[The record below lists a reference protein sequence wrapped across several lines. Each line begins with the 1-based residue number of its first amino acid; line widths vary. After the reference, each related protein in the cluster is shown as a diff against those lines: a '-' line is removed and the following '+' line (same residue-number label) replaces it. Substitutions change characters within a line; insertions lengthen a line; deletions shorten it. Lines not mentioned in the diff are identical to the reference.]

1 KMRMGI
7 HTGPV
12 YRVAD
17 VNANRNVAGGGIN
30 IAQRVMDCGDA
41 GHILT
46 SSTHAE
52 VLGQISSWRPMLHD
66 LGEGEVKHGVRVH
79 LFNLYAE
86 EVGNRD
92 LPHKLRAAQ
101 KAAATVDSRK
111 KRKKFSLVAITAGT
125 VAFLAIGAFF
135 YSHRAQALTDK
146 DTIVVADFS
155 NTTGDPVFDDTL
167 KQGISV
173 QLSQSPFL
181 NLLSDNR
188 VSETLKMM
196 GRPPEQRLTKAVAQ
210 EICVR
215 TKSKATLL
223 GSISSLGS
231 QYVIGLN

>member
-1 KMRMGI
+1 
-7 HTGPV
+7 
-12 YRVAD
+12 
-17 VNANRNVAGGGIN
+17 
-30 IAQRVMDCGDA
+30 
-41 GHILT
+41 
-46 SSTHAE
+46 
-52 VLGQISSWRPMLHD
+52 
-66 LGEGEVKHGVRVH
+66 
-79 LFNLYAE
+79 
-86 EVGNRD
+86 
-92 LPHKLRAAQ
+92 
-101 KAAATVDSRK
+101 
-111 KRKKFSLVAITAGT
+111 AITAGT

-196 GRPPEQRLTKAVAQ
+196 GRPPEQRLTKEVAQ

-215 TKSKATLL
+215 SNSKAVLS
-223 GSISSLGS
+223 GSITKLGTHYAIGLKAISCKTQESLGNTQGEAES
-231 QYVIGLN
+231 QEKVLHVLSGLATSMRGK